1 MKRLLIRSSAFVR
14 AAKRTVK
21 RNPDVAEDIRTAL
34 ELLAENAT
42 HPKLK
47 THKLKGKL
55 EGSWACS
62 VGYDLRI
69 IFRFGQYE
77 NQKAVFLETMGTHE
91 EVY

>member
-1 MKRLLIRSSAFVR
+1 MKRLLIRSSSFVR
-14 AAKRTVK
+14 AAKRIVK
-21 RNPDVAEDIRTAL
+21 GHPDS
-34 ELLAENAT
+34 AENIREALCLLEEDAT
-42 HPKLK
+42 HPRLK

-62 VGYDLRI
+62 AGYDLRI

-77 NQKAVFLETMGTHE
+77 NQAAVFLETMGTHD

>member
-14 AAKRTVK
+14 AAKRIVK
-21 RNPDVAEDIRTAL
+21 KHPGIVEDIRRAL
-34 ELLAENAT
+34 ELLAEDPN

-55 EGSWACS
+55 EGSLACS

-69 IFRFGQYE
+69 VFRFGQYE
-77 NQKAVFLETMGTHE
+77 DREAVFLETIGTHE

>member
-1 MKRLLIRSSAFVR
+1 MKRVLIRSSAFVR
-14 AAKRTVK
+14 AAKKTVK
-21 RNPDVAEDIRTAL
+21 RHPEVAGDLQTAL
-34 ELLAENAT
+34 KLLAEDAT

-62 VGYDLRI
+62 AGYDLRI

-77 NQKAVFLETMGTHE
+77 DREAVFLETMGTHE